1 MNFDRQLYESGLTAQ
16 GSYDKMD
23 QYDQE
28 AIIRFAELIIQE
40 SIKVMKDHD
49 YHGEWLGEKVKE
61 HFGVGE

>member
-61 HFGVGE
+61 HFGFE

>member
-28 AIIRFAELIIQE
+28 AIIRFAELIVRECAEVASSYDGAYYVGTAI
-40 SIKVMKDHD
+40 
-49 YHGEWLGEKVKE
+49 EK
-61 HFGVGE
+61 HFGVEE